1 MEPTDLTQVMG
12 EPDIEIEIEDPEK
25 VTVGIGDM
33 EIVIDPDAESSD
45 DFNANLAEEMGE
57 EDLQNISTDLLSD
70 YEDDLAS
77 RKDWMQTYVDGLDL
91 LGLKLEER
99 TEPWPGACGVHHPLL
114 TEALVKFQSE
124 TIMETFPARGPVKT
138 QIIGEQTTE
147 KKEAANRVK
156 ADMNYQL
163 TEKMVEYRPEHE
175 RMLWGL
181 GLSGNAFKK
190 VYYDPSLE
198 RQVSIF
204 IPAEDIVVPYGAS
217 DLETAERVTHVMR
230 KTSNDLKKLQ
240 VSGFY
245 RDIELEEP
253 SGYLDEVE
261 KKIAEK
267 MGLSAS
273 YDDRYKILEMHVDLD
288 LPGYE
293 DKDKDGKPTGI
304 ALPYVVT
311 LEKSTGEVLAIRRNY
326 HPDDDLKRKRNHFVH
341 YGYVPGFGFYCF
353 GLIHLVG
360 AFAKSGTS
368 LIRQLV
374 DAGTLSNLP
383 GGFKTKGLRVKGD
396 DTPISPA
403 EFRDVDVPSGSIK
416 DNIMPLP
423 YKEPSQVLYSLLGTI
438 VDEGRRFASAADLK
452 ISDMSAQSPVGT
464 TLAILERALKVMS
477 AVQARVHYSMRQEF
491 KLLKDIIRD
500 YTPDKY
506 NYKPETASPMVK
518 KSDYDMV
525 EVLPVSDPNSSTMAQ
540 KVVQYQAVMQMA
552 QAAPQIYDLPRL
564 HRQMLDVL
572 GIKDAAKLVP
582 LEEDQK
588 PKDPLTENMNALKV
602 KPMKAFMYQDHDAHI
617 LSHMNF
623 LNDPIVGQLLAQN
636 PKAKLIATNLQA
648 HVAEHLGFKY
658 SMDIQKRVGAPLPK
672 PDSDLPEDMELE
684 VSRLIAQASSQL
696 SQNNMAQVAQ
706 QKAQQKAQ
714 DPIIQMQQQEL
725 ALKAQDAMRKAQKDQ
740 ADVALKQAQI
750 AVEQERIA
758 SQERQAQLNTLAKAA
773 TDDAKLEEKQSS
785 QVVKALVEE
794 QKIENQ
800 ADNAIAQTILQ
811 QAMNQPDEQP
821 TQQPPT
827 PTEEPKE

>member
-1 MEPTDLTQVMG
+1 
-12 EPDIEIEIEDPEK
+12 
-25 VTVGIGDM
+25 
-33 EIVIDPDAESSD
+33 
-45 DFNANLAEEMGE
+45 
-57 EDLQNISTDLLSD
+57 
-70 YEDDLAS
+70 
-77 RKDWMQTYVDGLDL
+77 
-91 LGLKLEER
+91 
-99 TEPWPGACGVHHPLL
+99 
-114 TEALVKFQSE
+114 
-124 TIMETFPARGPVKT
+124 
-138 QIIGEQTTE
+138 
-147 KKEAANRVK
+147 
-156 ADMNYQL
+156 
-163 TEKMVEYRPEHE
+163 
-175 RMLWGL
+175 
-181 GLSGNAFKK
+181 
-190 VYYDPSLE
+190 
-198 RQVSIF
+198 
-204 IPAEDIVVPYGAS
+204 
-217 DLETAERVTHVMR
+217 
-230 KTSNDLKKLQ
+230 
-240 VSGFY
+240 
-245 RDIELEEP
+245 
-253 SGYLDEVE
+253 
-261 KKIAEK
+261 
-267 MGLSAS
+267 
-273 YDDRYKILEMHVDLD
+273 
-288 LPGYE
+288 
-293 DKDKDGKPTGI
+293 
-304 ALPYVVT
+304 
-311 LEKSTGEVLAIRRNY
+311 
-326 HPDDDLKRKRNHFVH
+326 
-341 YGYVPGFGFYCF
+341 
-353 GLIHLVG
+353 
-360 AFAKSGTS
+360 
-368 LIRQLV
+368 
-374 DAGTLSNLP
+374 
-383 GGFKTKGLRVKGD
+383 
-396 DTPISPA
+396 
-403 EFRDVDVPSGSIK
+403 
-416 DNIMPLP
+416 
-423 YKEPSQVLYSLLGTI
+423 
-438 VDEGRRFASAADLK
+438 
-452 ISDMSAQSPVGT
+452 
-464 TLAILERALKVMS
+464 
-477 AVQARVHYSMRQEF
+477 MRQEF

-827 PTEEPKE
+827 PAEEPKE